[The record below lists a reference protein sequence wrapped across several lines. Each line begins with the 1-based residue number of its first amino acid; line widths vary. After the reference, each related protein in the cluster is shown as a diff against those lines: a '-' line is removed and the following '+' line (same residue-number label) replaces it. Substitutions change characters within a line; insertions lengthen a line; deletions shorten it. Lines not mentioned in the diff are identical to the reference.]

1 AEIDP
6 FAYTYNRTLIK
17 PQEGLSN
24 LDANS
29 HNFGIFAAP
38 TLKVGFKF

>member
-1 AEIDP
+1 
-6 FAYTYNRTLIK
+6 
-17 PQEGLSN
+17 
-24 LDANS
+24 ANS